1 MSTISRFK
9 PALGTHWFVLQ
20 TTNMHL
26 CLGTCACFH
35 YVSTVEISSK
45 KMNIWRTKS
54 RLPHYSH
61 QTVASQSMW
70 QLLCQLDVEDVWR
83 LFQAFTPWSTFLRQ
97 SMLEKL
103 RYVWTSD
110 SIRSDIAHKVSHDQG
125 HVPSHCWVDGW
136 SLHTSRMCEHL

>member
-20 TTNMHL
+20 TTKMHL

-54 RLPHYSH
+54 RLPHYSQ

-83 LFQAFTPWSTFLRQ
+83 LFQASTPWSTFLRQ
-97 SMLEKL
+97 SVLEKL
-103 RYVWTSD
+103 RYGWTCD
-110 SIRSDIAHKVSHDQG
+110 SIRSDIVHKVSHDQG
-125 HVPSHCWVDGW
+125 HAPSRCWVDGW